1 MTQGGRAAEGLWARS
16 DLRRRWRSLVVLG
29 LIAGATAGLAAAAF
43 AGARRT
49 DTALERLRAA
59 TNAPDAIVFSSQV
72 GEYHPDWTPLRARPE
87 VRAVAVWDLLFGN
100 VDGEPGG
107 LLFASHD
114 GRFLGEVGR
123 PVVVEGRMYD
133 DDAPLEVVVS
143 EPAAKTVPVG
153 STFAFQ
159 PFTPDQTGFENDPR
173 GPRVTMKVV
182 GAVRLVNQFLFT
194 PEQVLVSPGFR
205 ARYGHEALLLE
216 NADVKLAGGPADIA
230 ALKRHVDELVAPGTP
245 VLDLHS
251 ASRRVDTTLSVE
263 RNSLLLL
270 CAVVGLAGGLLVSQA
285 LIRSARVIGDDA
297 SVLRAVGM
305 ARRNLVRAAVLAH
318 LVTAGAAMVVAA
330 TTAIVASR
338 FFPIG
343 LGRRIDV
350 DVGTHVDWVALIPGV
365 VGAGATMVAG
375 VAVVAWRVSGPGTPP
390 GAPGLSAL
398 ITALRRRAPVPV
410 GLGVGMALERGRG
423 RSSVAA
429 RPALVGAMVGVLGV
443 VAALTIDRGIEDS
456 LAHPERAGVTW
467 DATVTGDLAAAYEPR
482 LGFSR
487 EAVDQVLDA
496 APPGSAAAVI
506 DRQVLAVD
514 GVGVPTFALR
524 SPRGDHPV
532 TLSITKG
539 RAPRTLGEA
548 VMGPETARILGV
560 GLGDTTSFDRGPRM
574 KVVGI
579 GLFPSDVHAE
589 FDEGIWVTP
598 EQLERVIPSPSDGA
612 DFKGDRFLAV
622 RFPDHVDAAA
632 EMKRMAKAPRPPLT
646 DITPVDVPVELEN
659 LRNVR
664 TLPVLLA
671 GFLALLGVAAVGH
684 VLVTSAIRRRQ
695 EFAVFRAL
703 GFTSRGSRL
712 VLSSQ
717 GTTIGAVG
725 LLMGVPLG
733 VALGRTGWHWVA
745 EQVPLEDVPPLAM
758 LAVLLI
764 LPVTL
769 AIANA
774 LAVWPG
780 HRAARVRPAEVLRA
794 E

>member
-1 MTQGGRAAEGLWARS
+1 MTQGGRAAAGLWARS

-29 LIAGATAGLAAAAF
+29 VLAGATVGLATAAV

-49 DTALERLRAA
+49 DTALDRLRVA
-59 TNAPDAIVFSSQV
+59 TNAPDAIVFSGQV
-72 GEYHPDWTPLRARPE
+72 GAYHPDWAPLLARPE
-87 VRAVAVWDLLFGN
+87 VREIAVWDLLFGN

-114 GRFLGEVGR
+114 GKYLGEVGR

-133 DDAPLEVVVS
+133 SDAPHEVVVA
-143 EPAAKTVPVG
+143 ETFAKEVPVG

-159 PFTPDQTGFENDPR
+159 TFAMDQTGFEKDPR
-173 GPRVTMKVV
+173 GPTVTMKVV

-194 PEQVLVSPGFR
+194 PEQVFVSPGFR
-205 ARYGHEALLLE
+205 ARYDKRVLLIE
-216 NADVKLAGGPADIA
+216 NADVQLADGSTDVA
-230 ALKRHVDELVAPGTP
+230 ALQRDVDELVAPGTP

-263 RNSLLLL
+263 RTSLLLL
-270 CAVVGLAGGLLVSQA
+270 GAVVALAGGLLVSQA
-285 LIRSARVIGDDA
+285 LIRSARVIGDEA
-297 SVLRAVGM
+297 RVLRAVGM
-305 ARRNLVRAAVLAH
+305 PRQNLVRAAVLAH
-318 LVTAGAAMVVAA
+318 LPAAGTAMVVAA
-330 TTAIVASR
+330 VTSIVASR
-338 FFPIG
+338 FFPVG

-350 DVGTHVDWVALIPGV
+350 DVGTHADWLVLVPGVAV
-365 VGAGATMVAG
+365 VGAALVLG
-375 VAVVAWRVSGPGTPP
+375 VALVAWRVSAPATP
-390 GAPGLSAL
+390 GAEYSPSPVA
-398 ITALRRRAPVPV
+398 TAVRRRAPVPV
-410 GLGVGMALERGRG
+410 GLGIGMALERGRG

-429 RPALVGAMVGVLGV
+429 RPALLGAMFGVLGV

-467 DATVTGDLAAAYEPR
+467 DATVKGDLAAAYEPT

-496 APPGSAAAVI
+496 SAPGSSAAVI

-524 SPRGDHPV
+524 SPRGDRPV

-548 VMGPETARILGV
+548 AIGPETARVLGL
-560 GLGDTTSFDRGPRM
+560 GLGDTTSFDEGPRM
-574 KVVGI
+574 KVVGL
-579 GLFPSDVHAE
+579 GLFPTDVHAE

-598 EQLERVIPSPSDGA
+598 EQLELVIPSPSDGA
-612 DFKGDRFLAV
+612 DFKGDRFLAL
-622 RFPDHVDAAA
+622 RFPERVDPKSEIA
-632 EMKRMAKAPRPPLT
+632 RMAKAPRPPLT
-646 DITPVDVPVELEN
+646 DITPVEVPVELEN

-671 GFLALLGVAAVGH
+671 VFLALLGVAAVGH
-684 VLVTSAIRRRQ
+684 VLVTSAIRRRH
-695 EFAVFRAL
+695 EFAVLRAL
-703 GFTSRGSRL
+703 GFNSRGARL
-712 VLSSQ
+712 VLSWQ

-745 EQVPLEDVPPLAM
+745 AQVPLEDVPPFAL

-764 LPVTL
+764 VPATV

-774 LAVWPG
+774 LALWPG